1 MMRPFAPTTRHRRFG
16 RAASV
21 LFGIGLLLTPLYA
34 GAQDAPAAGDSATQG
49 DISGIEVE
57 VSGSARRT
65 LLPMAVPDT
74 QALAGADGTI
84 ADQVEQTLRRNLD
97 LAGYFRVLPVDSFFF
112 DTHNEGVAAA
122 DINFSNWMN
131 VGAQGLVKS
140 TVRAEGD
147 QIALDLRLFS
157 VDQGRQVS
165 LNWSASTLSPD
176 DVQKEVNAFINAVI
190 EHYTGQPGFFGSR
203 IAYSQRT
210 RSGAKHI
217 YVMNIDGSGVQR
229 ITRNNAINLLPSFGP
244 GGAVYFT
251 SYQDQN
257 PDLWVW
263 RGGRVSKLSSRSGQ
277 NSGAASCGGKLA
289 LTLSLGGDNTDVYL
303 ISPEDGSVVQRLTD
317 HWAIDVSPTWSPD
330 CSRIAFVSG
339 RSGGAHIYVMNADGS
354 EQRRLTFQGTYNTTP
369 EWSPRGDRIVFSG
382 RDERNHYDIFAVDL
396 QGNIERLTQD
406 QGNNFEPSYSPDGRY
421 IVFTSDRGGQ
431 GKRLWLMS
439 ADGLFQKLLTE
450 EGSGYEEAAWE
461 R

>member
-1 MMRPFAPTTRHRRFG
+1 MRRQWSNTRGLRSP
-16 RAASV
+16 RALAA
-21 LFGIGLLLTPLYA
+21 LAWLGLSGLA
-34 GAQDAPAAGDSATQG
+34 FSATAQESEASAEPANG
-49 DISGIEVE
+49 NLSGIEIE
-57 VSGSARRT
+57 VSGEARRT

-74 QALAGADGTI
+74 LARGGADPEL
-84 ADQVEQTLRRNLD
+84 ARQVAQTLRRNLD
-97 LAGYFRVLPVDSFFF
+97 LSGYFRVLPVDSFYF
-112 DTHNEGVAAA
+112 DTHTEGLAAA
-122 DINFSNWMN
+122 DISFSNWMN
-131 VGAQGLVKS
+131 VGAQGLIKS
-140 TVRAEGD
+140 SVRAEGD

-165 LNWSASTLSPD
+165 LSWSATTVSPD
-176 DVQKEVNAFINAVI
+176 EVQAQVNAFINAVI
-190 EHYTGQPGFFGSR
+190 AHYTGEPGFFGSR
-203 IAYSQRT
+203 IAYARRD
-210 RSGAKHI
+210 RSGAKHV

-244 GGAVYFT
+244 GGAVYYT

-263 RGGRVSKLSSRSGQ
+263 RNGRVSKLSSRSGQ
-277 NSGAASCGGKLA
+277 NSGAAYCGGKLA

-303 ISPEDGSVVQRLTD
+303 INPDDGAVVQRLTD

-339 RSGGAHIYVMNADGS
+339 RSGGAHIYLMNADGS

-382 RDERNHYDIFAVDL
+382 RDERNRYDIFAVDL

-421 IVFTSDRGGQ
+421 ILFTSDRGGR

-439 ADGLFQKLLTE
+439 ADGMVQKLLTE